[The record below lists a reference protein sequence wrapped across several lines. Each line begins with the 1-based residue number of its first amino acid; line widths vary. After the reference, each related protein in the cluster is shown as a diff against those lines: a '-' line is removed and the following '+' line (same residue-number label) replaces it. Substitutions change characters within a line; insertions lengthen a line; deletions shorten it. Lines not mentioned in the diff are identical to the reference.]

1 MRQRGDPSRLVDAAE
16 DVLRWNA
23 RARHEGRPS
32 AREPLLERLAG
43 VGDVARGDERAR
55 NPRAADRLG
64 GIVDARLQ
72 NEVGIELDVERREP
86 LDHLPHAIDSPLPLR
101 SEKRQQR
108 RRMAI
113 DEITEHVDVAAVADR
128 GDFDAV
134 HELDPG
140 RGRRRFRRLASR
152 DGIVIRDG
160 EHADARGCRP
170 RDELGRR
177 TSSVR
182 RGGVGMEIDHRLRPR
197 LCRSRSSR
205 YSRINRSRCV
215 RSSSANSRKICF
227 PSESSNRSPYRLKN
241 WCEPR
246 SQRMPMSSAC

>member
-1 MRQRGDPSRLVDAAE
+1 SRLVDAAE
-16 DVLRWNA
+16 DVLRWSA
-23 RARHEGRPS
+23 RARHEGRPP

-86 LDHLPHAIDSPLPLR
+86 LDHLLR
-101 SEKRQQR
+101 
-108 RRMAI
+108 
-113 DEITEHVDVAAVADR
+113 
-128 GDFDAV
+128 
-134 HELDPG
+134 L
-140 RGRRRFRRLASR
+140 
-152 DGIVIRDG
+152 
-160 EHADARGCRP
+160 
-170 RDELGRR
+170 
-177 TSSVR
+177 
-182 RGGVGMEIDHRLRPR
+182 R